1 MTKEAFKMQSK
12 RITPVDILRHTFI
25 FALLILFLFPIY
37 WMIITSFKASE
48 DILTRPPKFI
58 FTPTLDNYIYAF
70 QEANFGLYIRNTL
83 VIALISTAIVIV
95 LGSLASYSF
104 ARYNPGAGHLMFFIL
119 TTRMMPAIAVIMP
132 YFLIFRDIGNTAVGE
147 ALWLGLDRPGALVVS
162 YTMFNLPFAI
172 WLMHSFFQDIPRDVE
187 DSARLD
193 GYSRLQVLR
202 RVVLPLA
209 MPGIA
214 VTAIFCLLFS
224 WNEFLF
230 AFLLTR
236 DAAATITVGV
246 SGFWTQRGILW
257 GPMSAAAVVCVVPM
271 MLFALFLQRYI
282 VRGLTFGAVRG

>member
-1 MTKEAFKMQSK
+1 MQSK
-12 RITPVDILRHTFI
+12 RVTATDILRHTLI
-25 FALLILFLFPIY
+25 FALLIVFLFPIY
-37 WMIITSFKASE
+37 WMIATSFKASP
-48 DILTRPPKFI
+48 DILTRPPRFF

-83 VIALISTAIVIV
+83 VISVISTLLVIV

-119 TTRMMPAIAVIMP
+119 TTRMMPAIAVIIP
-132 YFLIFRDIGNTAVGE
+132 YFLIFRDIGETAIGKFF
-147 ALWLGLDRPGALVVS
+147 WLGLDRPGALVVS

-193 GYSRLQVLR
+193 GYSRMQVLR

-209 MPGIA
+209 APGIA

-246 SGFWTQRGILW
+246 SGFWTERGILW
-257 GPMSAAAVVCVVPM
+257 GPLSAAAVVCVVPT
-271 MLFALFLQRYI
+271 MLFVLFLQRYI